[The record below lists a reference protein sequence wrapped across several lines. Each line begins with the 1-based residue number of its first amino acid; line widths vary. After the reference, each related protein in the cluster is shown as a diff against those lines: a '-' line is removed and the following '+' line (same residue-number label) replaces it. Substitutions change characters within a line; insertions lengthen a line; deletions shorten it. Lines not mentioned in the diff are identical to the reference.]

1 MQGSVG
7 STMTDRTGTYL
18 IQLQLANYNTRKSAE
33 KKNEEEA
40 QVQREQPGPA
50 GDQYQGYLLSLDL

>member
-33 KKNEEEA
+33 KKKMRRKLKFNENS
-40 QVQREQPGPA
+40 RGQPVINIRA
-50 GDQYQGYLLSLDL
+50 IC